1 MDSAS
6 HRVDS
11 ASLMNMAL
19 ELDELVEQLGESDE
33 DCHETRRVEEQ
44 LGESDAF

>member
-6 HRVDS
+6 RKVDS
-11 ASLMNMAL
+11 ASHMKMAI
-19 ELDELVEQLGESDE
+19 ERDESVEQLDDSDE

-44 LGESDAF
+44 LGESDEF